1 MGGLEG
7 LGPQTAVVM
16 IDPLELTH
24 VPQYHRVDLPTAH
37 QMIEERERERE
48 REREC
53 VCVSVLGIGGRKGR

>member
-24 VPQYHRVDLPTAH
+24 VLQYHRGDLPTAH

-48 REREC
+48 SVC
-53 VCVSVLGIGGRKGR
+53 VCVLGIGGRKGR